1 MPEFYSHIQG
11 IPSWVEL
18 STTDDQ
24 AALAFYG
31 ALFGWVDD
39 PQEMGPGM
47 YYHMQKLRGL
57 EVAAMYQQGDEEQQQ
72 GVPPHWKT
80 YFTVDD
86 IAKTTEQANESGA
99 TVMFGPIEVFDAGH
113 AAVLQDPQGAVFA
126 LWHGKNHIGVRVKDE
141 TGAIMWTELLTNA
154 AEDAT
159 KFYSD
164 LLGMSSSKMPGPVD
178 YTMLKVGGTDVA
190 GVMAITDEMGPVPP
204 HWRWCTS
211 ASTMSTM
218 PPVKLSPWVVRSWSH
233 RRISRISA
241 GSPDS
246 RTFRAR
252 CSSYLNPQSSH
263 NTKL

>member
-1 MPEFYSHIQG
+1 
-11 IPSWVEL
+11 
-18 STTDDQ
+18 
-24 AALAFYG
+24 
-31 ALFGWVDD
+31 
-39 PQEMGPGM
+39 M

-57 EVAAMYQQGDEEQQQ
+57 EVAAMYQQGNEEQQQ
-72 GVPPHWKT
+72 GVPPYWRT

-99 TVMFGPIEVFDAGH
+99 TVMFGPIEVFDAGY
-113 AAVLQDPQGAVFA
+113 AAVSQEPQGAVFA

-204 HWRWCTS
+204 HWMVYFGIDDVDNA
-211 ASTMSTM
+211 ASKVESLGGSIMV
-218 PPVKLSPWVVRSWSH
+218 PPTDIPDIGRF
-233 RRISRISA
+233 A
-241 GSPDS
+241 GLKD
-246 RTFRAR
+246 
-252 CSSYLNPQSSH
+252 L
-263 NTKL
+263 

>member
-1 MPEFYSHIQG
+1 MPEFSSHIQG
-11 IPSWVEL
+11 TPSWVEF

-57 EVAAMYQQGDEEQQQ
+57 EVAAMYQQGNEEQQQ
-72 GVPPHWKT
+72 GVPPHWRT

-99 TVMFGPIEVFDAGH
+99 TVMFGSIEVFDAGH
-113 AAVLQDPQGAVFA
+113 AAVPQDPQGAVFA
-126 LWHGKNHIGVRVKDE
+126 MPQGKNYIGVRVKDE

-178 YTMLKVGGTDVA
+178 YTTLKVGGTDVA
-190 GVMAITDEMGPVPP
+190 GVMAISDEMAPGPPHRMVHFGIDDVDAAASKIESLGGSIMVPP
-204 HWRWCTS
+204 ADIPDIGRF
-211 ASTMSTM
+211 
-218 PPVKLSPWVVRSWSH
+218 
-233 RRISRISA
+233 A
-241 GSPDS
+241 GLKD
-246 RTFRAR
+246 
-252 CSSYLNPQSSH
+252 PQGSVFFIF
-263 NTKL
+263 KPAV

>member
-1 MPEFYSHIQG
+1 MPEFSSHIQG
-11 IPSWVEL
+11 TPSWVEL

-31 ALFGWVDD
+31 AWFGWVDD
-39 PQEMGPGM
+39 LQEMGPGM
-47 YYHMQKLRGL
+47 YYHIQKLRGL
-57 EVAAMYQQGDEEQQQ
+57 EAAAMYQQGNEEQQQ
-72 GVPPHWKT
+72 GVPPHWRT

-113 AAVLQDPQGAVFA
+113 AAVLQQPQGAGFA

-164 LLGMSSSKMPGPVD
+164 LLGSPP
-178 YTMLKVGGTDVA
+178 
-190 GVMAITDEMGPVPP
+190 PRCQVP
-204 HWRWCTS
+204 WTTRFS
-211 ASTMSTM
+211 
-218 PPVKLSPWVVRSWSH
+218 RSEGQTWQ
-233 RRISRISA
+233 A
-241 GSPDS
+241 
-246 RTFRAR
+246 
-252 CSSYLNPQSSH
+252 
-263 NTKL
+263 

>member
-1 MPEFYSHIQG
+1 
-11 IPSWVEL
+11 
-18 STTDDQ
+18 
-24 AALAFYG
+24 
-31 ALFGWVDD
+31 
-39 PQEMGPGM
+39 M

-57 EVAAMYQQGDEEQQQ
+57 EVAAMYQQGNEEQQQ

-141 TGAIMWTELLTNA
+141 TSAIMWTELLTNA

-204 HWRWCTS
+204 HWMVYFGIDDVDNA
-211 ASTMSTM
+211 ASKVESLGGSIMV
-218 PPVKLSPWVVRSWSH
+218 PPTDIPYIGRF
-233 RRISRISA
+233 A
-241 GSPDS
+241 GLKD
-246 RTFRAR
+246 
-252 CSSYLNPQSSH
+252 PQGAVFFIF
-263 NTKL
+263 KPAV

>member
-11 IPSWVEL
+11 IPSLVEL
-18 STTDDQ
+18 CTTDDQ
-24 AALAFYG
+24 AALACYG

-57 EVAAMYQQGDEEQQQ
+57 EVAAIYQQGNEEQQ
-72 GVPPHWKT
+72 GVPPHSKT

-113 AAVLQDPQGAVFA
+113 AAVPQDPQGAVFA
-126 LWHGKNHIGVRVKDE
+126 MPQGKNHIGVRVKDE

-204 HWRWCTS
+204 HWMVYFGIDDVDAA
-211 ASTMSTM
+211 ASKVESLGGSIMV
-218 PPVKLSPWVVRSWSH
+218 PPADIPYIGRF
-233 RRISRISA
+233 A
-241 GSPDS
+241 GLKD
-246 RTFRAR
+246 
-252 CSSYLNPQSSH
+252 PQGSVFFIF
-263 NTKL
+263 KPAV

>member
-57 EVAAMYQQGDEEQQQ
+57 EVAAMYQRGDEEQQQ

-126 LWHGKNHIGVRVKDE
+126 LGHGKNHIGVRVKDE
-141 TGAIMWTELLTNA
+141 TGAIMWIELLTNA

-190 GVMAITDEMGPVPP
+190 GVMGITDEMGPVPP
-204 HWRWCTS
+204 HWMVYFGIDDVDAA
-211 ASTMSTM
+211 ASKVESLGGSIMV
-218 PPVKLSPWVVRSWSH
+218 PPADIPAIGRF
-233 RRISRISA
+233 A
-241 GSPDS
+241 GLKD
-246 RTFRAR
+246 
-252 CSSYLNPQSSH
+252 PQGSVFFIF
-263 NTKL
+263 KPAV

>member
-1 MPEFYSHIQG
+1 MPEFSSHIQG
-11 IPSWVEL
+11 TPSRVEF

-57 EVAAMYQQGDEEQQQ
+57 EVAAMYQQGNEEQQQ
-72 GVPPHWKT
+72 GVSPHWKT

-86 IAKTTEQANESGA
+86 IAKMTEQANESGA
-99 TVMFGPIEVFDAGH
+99 TVMVGPIEVFDAGH
-113 AAVLQDPQGAVFA
+113 AAVPQGPPGEVFA

-154 AEDAT
+154 VEDVT

-178 YTMLKVGGTDVA
+178 YTMLKVGGADVA

-204 HWRWCTS
+204 HWMVYFGIDDVDS
-211 ASTMSTM
+211 AASKVESLGGSIMV
-218 PPVKLSPWVVRSWSH
+218 PPADIPYIGRF
-233 RRISRISA
+233 A
-241 GSPDS
+241 GLKD
-246 RTFRAR
+246 
-252 CSSYLNPQSSH
+252 PQGSVFFIF
-263 NTKL
+263 KPAV